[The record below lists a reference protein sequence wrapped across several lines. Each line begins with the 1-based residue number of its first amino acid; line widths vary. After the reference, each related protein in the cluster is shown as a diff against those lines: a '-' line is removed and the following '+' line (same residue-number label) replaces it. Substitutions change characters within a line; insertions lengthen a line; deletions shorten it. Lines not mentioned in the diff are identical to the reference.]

1 MLTNEIQSTLVSKYV
16 LILDIVTWN
25 SIIVFIILKV
35 SLQYFYYYHYYYDH
49 HNDDYH
55 LNGAN
60 PQLISRKDI
69 LCYYVSFLLLF
80 RELSEFHQND
90 ANAKMTVK
98 LTATSFYATLKIM
111 VTLWSFSQFS
121 DIFLWS
127 KTCSNLSIKS
137 EI

>member
-80 RELSEFHQND
+80 RELSEFH
-90 ANAKMTVK
+90 
-98 LTATSFYATLKIM
+98 
-111 VTLWSFSQFS
+111 
-121 DIFLWS
+121 
-127 KTCSNLSIKS
+127 
-137 EI
+137 